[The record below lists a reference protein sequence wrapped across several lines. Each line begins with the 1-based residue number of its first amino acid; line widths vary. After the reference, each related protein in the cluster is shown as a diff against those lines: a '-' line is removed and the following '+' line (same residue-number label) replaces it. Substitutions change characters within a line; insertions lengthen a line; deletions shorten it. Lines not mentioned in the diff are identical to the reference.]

1 MSSSHQW
8 LAGCRRLGRGL
19 WFSRWRTGPAQ
30 GPSRPAKRV
39 FSLESLEQRRLL
51 AFAPLGSEFQVNT
64 ETTEDQRT
72 WSETPKSAAMDANGN
87 FVATWSSFD
96 QDGETWGVYAQRFNA
111 AGAKV
116 GGEFRANNTTA
127 DQQLWSSVAMDD
139 DGDFVITWTS
149 GEQDGDGLGV
159 YARRYNASG
168 VAQGGEFLVN
178 THTADD
184 QRWSTA
190 AMDANGNFV
199 ITWSSFGQDELDSS
213 GVYAQRFNAA
223 GTKLGSEFR
232 VNSTTAETQY
242 LSNVAMNSSGA
253 FVITWSSGDPD
264 SGALDVFAQRYASN
278 GSAQGGEFLVNTHTD
293 NAQFNSSIGIDDD
306 GDFVI
311 SWTSALQDGSSNG
324 IYAQRFN
331 ASGVKQGSEFRVNT
345 HTSGNQAFSTVAM
358 NGSGGFVISWS
369 SNLQDGSDF
378 GIYGQQYTAAGAADG
393 GEFPVNSTTVTR
405 QWLSSVAMD
414 DQGEFVVTWTSFDQD
429 GSFYGVFG
437 QRFGV
442 PATFTLDV
450 DANAEADALTDGILM
465 VRHLFGFSG
474 NALINGAIGDG
485 ATRTTAAAIDAY
497 LDQAVADGMLDV
509 DGNGEAD
516 ALTDGIL
523 VVRYLFGFSGNALI
537 NGAIGTGATR
547 TTAAAIDAYLDSLMP
562 GAGAA
567 STSTGSLAV
576 SAQSETE
583 TETKSLSAP
592 TSSTSTPL
600 ALDDGGTDEPGRFQT
615 DWLFAQYAAEGSGTT
630 ASTTSSVTAAAADDD
645 EYAPPSHD
653 VAIAHAAA
661 LVSDSISRT
670 SASIARPPK
679 PTGISLSKDAEAVE
693 PIQSGGGLSGGAL
706 GSVWGE
712 SPGG

>member
-1 MSSSHQW
+1 M
-8 LAGCRRLGRGL
+8 
-19 WFSRWRTGPAQ
+19 
-30 GPSRPAKRV
+30 
-39 FSLESLEQRRLL
+39 L
-51 AFAPLGSEFQVNT
+51 AFAALGSEFQVNT

-72 WSETPKSAAMDANGN
+72 WSETPRSVAMDANGN

-116 GGEFRANNTTA
+116 GGEFRVNDTTA

-149 GEQDGDGLGV
+149 DGQDGDGFGV
-159 YARRYNASG
+159 YARPYNASG
-168 VAQGGEFLVN
+168 VTQGGEFVAN
-178 THTADD
+178 THRADD
-184 QRWSTA
+184 QRWSTV

-199 ITWSSFGQDELDSS
+199 IVWSSFGQDATDSS

-253 FVITWSSGDPD
+253 LVITWSSGDPD
-264 SGALDVFAQRYASN
+264 SGALDVFAQRYAAN
-278 GSAQGGEFLVNTHTD
+278 GSPLGGEIPVNTETA
-293 NAQFNSSIGIDDD
+293 NAQFNSSIAIDDD

-358 NGSGGFVISWS
+358 NGSGAFVITWS

-393 GEFPVNSTTVTR
+393 GEFPVNSTTVSR

-474 NALINGAIGDG
+474 NALINGAIGTG

-537 NGAIGTGATR
+537 NGAIGSGATR

-567 STSTGSLAV
+567 SMSTGSLAV
-576 SAQSETE
+576 SAQSQTE
-583 TETKSLSAP
+583 QDTQADTNSLSSE
-592 TSSTSTPL
+592 TSSTSAP
-600 ALDDGGTDEPGRFQT
+600 ANDDGREDGTMDDAPSRLEI
-615 DWLFAQYAAEGSGTT
+615 DWLFAQVGADNGPAT
-630 ASTTSSVTAAAADDD
+630 ASQGADTATAVDHDDRSTARQD
-645 EYAPPSHD
+645 ASG
-653 VAIAHAAA
+653 VWLQAAA
-661 LVSDSISRT
+661 LLT
-670 SASIARPPK
+670 ASLGGSSESMTQPLALSEMQ
-679 PTGISLSKDAEAVE
+679 PTTDAEAVGSV
-693 PIQSGGGLSGGAL
+693 QSGSELSGAL
-706 GSVWGE
+706 GSPWGGNPE
-712 SPGG
+712 R